1 MGMSS
6 TATSMAD
13 TTSAG
18 AVRVALV
25 EDDRRLL
32 SSLRL
37 LIGGSPGFDC
47 VAAVGSVEEALR
59 SVLAEPPEVV
69 LLDIGLPGLRGS
81 VGVAHL
87 LEHWPGAIFL
97 MHTAFEDDDLV
108 FESLQNGASGYVL
121 KRTMPARL
129 LDAILEAHRGGSP
142 MSPEIARKVIVHFRR
157 IAPPTEPVE
166 RLSPQETRLLRGI
179 AEGLSYKEAAT
190 ELGVSINTVRAHIRS
205 IYDKLSVHTKSEAVS
220 KAMRSGQI

>member
-1 MGMSS
+1 MSLS
-6 TATSMAD
+6 NPR
-13 TTSAG
+13 G
-18 AVRVALV
+18 AIRVALV

-32 SSLRL
+32 DSLRL
-37 LIGGSPGFDC
+37 LIGGSPGFEC

-59 SVLAEPPEVV
+59 RLPAELPEVV
-69 LLDIGLPGLRGS
+69 LLDIGLPGVRGS
-81 VGVAHL
+81 VGVRRL
-87 LEHWPGAIFL
+87 LQHWPGAIFL

-121 KRTMPARL
+121 KRTAPARL
-129 LDAILEAHRGGSP
+129 LEVIEEAHGGGSP

-157 IAPPTEPVE
+157 IAPPAEPVE
-166 RLSPQETRLLRGI
+166 RLSPQETRLLRAI
-179 AEGLSYKEAAT
+179 ADGLSYKEAAT

-205 IYDKLSVHTKSEAVS
+205 IYDKLSVHTKSEAVA